1 MGCVSAKSSSVTPRS
16 ISLPCDAP
24 HMTQADYMLPIRSK
38 PQTAET
44 LQKRMF
50 ISYTPKVA
58 IHVMGKLKVLYNLTA
73 F

>member
-1 MGCVSAKSSSVTPRS
+1 MLVLNQAQSHLDPTAFLVMH
-16 ISLPCDAP
+16 
-24 HMTQADYMLPIRSK
+24 HMTQADNMFPIRSK

-58 IHVMGKLKVLYNLTA
+58 IHVMGKVKVLYNLTA

>member
-1 MGCVSAKSSSVTPRS
+1 MLVLNQAQSHLDPTAFLVMH
-16 ISLPCDAP
+16 
-24 HMTQADYMLPIRSK
+24 HMTQADNMLPIRRK
-38 PQTAET
+38 PHTAET

-73 F
+73 L